1 MNGFVYF
8 SRPNTANEG
17 PSRLEPSV
25 GRRTRDSEF
34 RIYRA
39 GTKRARREKP
49 EFGIPARWLEVP
61 GPPTPPPLPPQTR
74 ARARDRQHTR
84 HAHADPPFLGLL
96 DFGAK
101 TSRAR
106 ARKCTTSP
114 RRRAR
119 FNPTLLLVEFRRAHP
134 QYFAPLLKALAP
146 VPPTPG
152 FGRRARVFIT
162 PGCSWLPRR
171 RRRPLSARRARSIR
185 TELNAPATQK

>member
-1 MNGFVYF
+1 MSMSSMRFGFIAPEPNGRGGEAGIRDSGAVARS
-8 SRPNTANEG
+8 SRP
-17 PSRLEPSV
+17 PRP
-25 GRRTRDSEF
+25 RRRCHH
-34 RIYRA
+34 
-39 GTKRARREKP
+39 K
-49 EFGIPARWLEVP
+49 
-61 GPPTPPPLPPQTR
+61 R

-84 HAHADPPFLGLL
+84 HAHANPPFLGLL
-96 DFGAK
+96 KFGAK

-106 ARKCTTSP
+106 ARKCTTLP

-134 QYFAPLLKALAP
+134 QYFAALLKALAP
-146 VPPTPG
+146 VPPTLG

-171 RRRPLSARRARSIR
+171 RRRPLLARRARSIR